1 MSGKSQYRGCGFNS
15 NRRNVATLQCVSE
28 RVQTLQWCRPPTC
41 ALQPVRQLVG
51 TDEAV
56 QLGVVVRLIPA
67 VLEILP
73 VEMGEVHFTLPVVD
87 GTEADDARWGRALK
101 QVCDGTVTERQ

>member
-1 MSGKSQYRGCGFNS
+1 M
-15 NRRNVATLQCVSE
+15 
-28 RVQTLQWCRPPTC
+28 PPTC
-41 ALQPVRQLVG
+41 ALQPACQLVG
-51 TDEAV
+51 TDDAV

-87 GTEADDARWGRALK
+87 RTEADDACWGRTLK
-101 QVCDGTVTERQ
+101 QVCEGTATER